1 MTLFWLKIKTAICNW
16 CKKYWQILVGFFGAL
31 LAIFAFSNNNRE
43 ARKILDA
50 KNELRKKE
58 EELDRILREEEDK
71 ALKENLA
78 EFFATDE
85 QARDDF
91 EKKLKDL
98 DDHQRERVKE
108 LLESDNPSVTIA
120 AGLRDFLD

>member
-108 LLESDNPSVTIA
+108 LLESDNPSETIA

>member
-31 LAIFAFSNNNRE
+31 LAIFAFSSNNRE

-91 EKKLKDL
+91 EEKLKDL
-98 DDHQRERVKE
+98 ETEIK
-108 LLESDNPSVTIA
+108 I
-120 AGLRDFLD
+120 